1 MTQKVADALEKIAR
15 ELHGAMTPAE
25 RATMAEAVAALRI
38 TRRPGKKK
46 PGG

>member
-15 ELHGAMTPAE
+15 ELHGAMTPDE
-25 RATMAEAVAALRI
+25 RATIAEAVAALR
-38 TRRPGKKK
+38 RQSPGKKK